1 MWHSGVLLRTSESA
15 LSQNPCRR
23 YTRSHLEP
31 RRLLPLFLCC
41 LFQGLLCALNSIRTS
56 VHLQVF
62 FAFHILV
69 KTKHVGGALMSRVDF
84 IASRS
89 TRNKQTCNGTKPG
102 GVDLRTGTPR
112 IAHAGTSGRLVLLV
126 CAYSQNQAHIHVF
139 KCGLDYD
146 CRHRGEGLEPT
157 DSERGEQW
165 TAAYCSWVNVSG
177 LRTSVPGK
185 APVGTPL
192 TKVITPAQTVM
203 S

>member
-1 MWHSGVLLRTSESA
+1 MPA
-15 LSQNPCRR
+15 L
-23 YTRSHLEP
+23 HAILEP
-31 RRLLPLFLCC
+31 RRLLPPFLCC

-69 KTKHVGGALMSRVDF
+69 KTKHVGGALMSRVDV
-84 IASRS
+84 IVSRS

-126 CAYSQNQAHIHVF
+126 CAYSQNQARIHVF
-139 KCGLDYD
+139 QCDYD
-146 CRHRGEGLEPT
+146 CRHRGDGLEPT
-157 DSERGEQW
+157 DSERGDQW
-165 TAAYCSWVNVSG
+165 AAAYCSWVNASG
-177 LRTSVPGK
+177 LRTSFPGK